1 MNEKEMI
8 KRQADNISKL
18 QDKIRLLEF
27 EVNEERKENTYFK
40 NNFKLRQ
47 ELINRVREKLE
58 MIIRTKEY
66 ERLSEVLQ
74 VLKAKE
80 YE

>member
-1 MNEKEMI
+1 MNEEDLI
-8 KRQADNISKL
+8 KRQAKNISKL
-18 QDKIRLLEF
+18 QDRIRLLEF
-27 EVNEERKENTYFK
+27 DLNEERKENTYFK

-47 ELINRVREKLE
+47 ELINRVREKLT

-66 ERLSEVLQ
+66 EKLSEVLQ
-74 VLKAKE
+74 VLKGKE

>member
-1 MNEKEMI
+1 MNEEDLI
-8 KRQADNISKL
+8 KRQAKNISKL
-18 QDKIRLLEF
+18 QEKIRLLEF
-27 EVNEERKENTYFK
+27 DLNEERKENTYFK

-47 ELINRVREKLE
+47 ELINRVREKLI

-66 ERLSEVLQ
+66 EKLSEVLQ
-74 VLKAKE
+74 VLKGKE